1 MNEKTLLEAEIA
13 RLYEQMSNLSP
24 DSDEYAKVEDN
35 WTRLVDRMIEIEKI
49 ESTEAQN
56 ELQRKEDRRSRIV
69 KNIIDVGAIVL
80 PLGVTIWGAI
90 LSFTFEERG
99 TITSNMGRK
108 FMDKLIKK

>member
-1 MNEKTLLEAEIA
+1 MNEKLLLEAEIN
-13 RLYEQMSNLSP
+13 RLYEQMSALNP
-24 DSDEYAKVEDN
+24 DSEEYAKVEDN

-49 ESTEAQN
+49 ESAEAQN
-56 ELQRKEDRRSRIV
+56 ELQRKEDRKSRIV
-69 KNIIDVGAIVL
+69 KNLIDVGAIVL

-90 LSFTFEERG
+90 MSFTFEEKG